1 MNEEKRIHGYSE
13 KLHELHNTKLKTKDE
28 KEEREGSSNS
38 QSREYQKKQTKRDI
52 QSRAKSGDSYI
63 ETGVPKGI
71 FGKISNAAKENVS
84 TAAEDAVKFV
94 TNHPLAILAVLL
106 NLIVASIIT
115 CLFNSCSLAAGGVNP
130 AIGATTFT
138 ADDST
143 ILAVDEN
150 YSDLE
155 EGIND
160 SIESIESDYP
170 GYDEYVY
177 DLADIEHDPV
187 RLAALLT
194 VLYDDYS
201 EHEVSDELQSILDLQ
216 YSLTLNPVTE
226 IRTRTVTRWH
236 WVTYTTA
243 SGRRRRRYE
252 SYEDEEEYEY
262 KILNVTLTNSG
273 IDAAVGNCGLTDD
286 QLEIYEI
293 LLITQ
298 GNKEYLFE

>member
-1 MNEEKRIHGYSE
+1 MNEENRLHGYSE
-13 KLHELHNTKLKTKDE
+13 KLHEIHNSKLKAKEE
-28 KEEREGSSNS
+28 KEERESSSNS
-38 QSREYQKKQTKRDI
+38 QSREYQKKQVKRDY
-52 QSRAKSGDSYI
+52 QTGARSGDSYI
-63 ETGVPKGI
+63 ATGEPKGL
-71 FGKISNAAKENVS
+71 FNKLSNAAKESVS
-84 TAAEDAVKFV
+84 SAAEDAVRFV
-94 TNHPLAILAVLL
+94 TDHPLLILAVLI
-106 NLIVASIIT
+106 NLLVASLIT
-115 CLFNSCSLAAGGVNP
+115 CLFNSCSLAVSGMDP
-130 AIGATTFT
+130 ALAVTTFT

-150 YSDLE
+150 YSNLE

-298 GNKEYLFE
+298 GNKDYLFE